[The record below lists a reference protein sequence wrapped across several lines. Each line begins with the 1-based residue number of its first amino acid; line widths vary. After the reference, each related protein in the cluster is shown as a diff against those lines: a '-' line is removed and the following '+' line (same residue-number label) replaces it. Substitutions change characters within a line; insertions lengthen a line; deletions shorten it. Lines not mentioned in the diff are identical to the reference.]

1 MGKPALLYP
10 NIEAERARRGWTV
23 DELLEKINVK
33 SRKTYYNWCRRE
45 KSLSRNSTAL
55 LMCLSVRPIICLAS
69 SRTSKRRKNER
80 ISRKRTHSD

>member
-33 SRKTYYNWCRRE
+33 SRKTYYNWCRSGE
-45 KSLSRNSTAL
+45 IPLKKLNSLADVLECSPDYL
-55 LMCLSVRPIICLAS
+55 LGFKQD
-69 SRTSKRRKNER
+69 KRKEE
-80 ISRKRTHSD
+80 T